1 MSTQYRPDE
10 QISGWTGWVVFASIM
25 IIIGGILWLLQ
36 GLFAVLN
43 DEWVVRGENASLL
56 LDITGWGW
64 IHMLLGLLTILIGV
78 LLFKGNMFA
87 RIVAVLIAG
96 LSLIINFLWIP
107 VVPLW
112 AISIMVID
120 ALVIYAVVAHG
131 KELKSL

>member
-1 MSTQYRPDE
+1 VSTQYRQDE

-25 IIIGGILWLLQ
+25 IIIGGILWVLQ
-36 GLFAVLN
+36 GLFAVMN

-64 IHMLLGLLTILIGV
+64 IHMLLGLVTILIGV

-112 AISIMVID
+112 AITIMVID

-131 KELKSL
+131 KELKNL